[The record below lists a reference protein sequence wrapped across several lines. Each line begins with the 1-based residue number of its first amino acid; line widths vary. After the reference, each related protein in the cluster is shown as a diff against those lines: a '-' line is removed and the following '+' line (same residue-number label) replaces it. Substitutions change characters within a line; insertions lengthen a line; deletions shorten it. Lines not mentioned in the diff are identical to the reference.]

1 MKILA
6 KIKHDNPSKS
16 NPSKSMHLP
25 YHIMLKREISKRK
38 LPIYLAKKKKKVRL
52 GSLEPAS
59 KVKHSYHISMTN

>member
-16 NPSKSMHLP
+16 NSST

-38 LPIYLAKKKKKVRL
+38 LPIYLAKKKKK
-52 GSLEPAS
+52 
-59 KVKHSYHISMTN
+59 

>member
-38 LPIYLAKKKKKVRL
+38 LPIYLAKKKKVRL
-52 GSLEPAS
+52 RSLEPAS

>member
-38 LPIYLAKKKKKVRL
+38 LPIYLAKKKKSETGIL
-52 GSLEPAS
+52 G
-59 KVKHSYHISMTN
+59 TCQ